1 MSARRLRRL
10 ALITH
15 DALIGLCG
23 AIGAIWLAVAVSYL
37 SDPLALLFMAAMTG
51 GCLLRL
57 AAPRV
62 DLQSIAWRLRR
73 RRHAWRGR
81 LRRSPR

>member
-10 ALITH
+10 ALATH
-15 DALIGLCG
+15 DALMGLCG
-23 AIGAIWLAVAVSYL
+23 AIGAVWLAVLVSYL
-37 SDPLALLFMAAMTG
+37 SDPLALLFMAAVIG

-73 RRHAWRGR
+73 RRYAWRRR
-81 LRRSPR
+81 LRRRLR